1 MLDKA
6 LNYIKFSY
14 APYSK
19 FKVACIL
26 IASNGI
32 EEKEFYGVNVE
43 NASYGLTIC
52 AERVAIFKAIS
63 EGYNKLLKMYLVAV
77 DENNNEVLNIMPCGA
92 CRQVIFEFSDSLKII
107 TRSGEFDI
115 KELLPF
121 GFKILNLW
129 NLTISLK

>member
-1 MLDKA
+1 LLDKA

-121 GFKILNLW
+121 GFKILNL
-129 NLTISLK
+129 